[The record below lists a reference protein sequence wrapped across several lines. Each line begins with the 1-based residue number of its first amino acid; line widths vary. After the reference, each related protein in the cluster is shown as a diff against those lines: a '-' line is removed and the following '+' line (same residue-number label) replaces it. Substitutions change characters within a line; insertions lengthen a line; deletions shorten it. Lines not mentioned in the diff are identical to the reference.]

1 MTRTRIKIC
10 GLRRKEDISYVN
22 EVLPDFAGFIF
33 DPSRRRYIDPE
44 TAAVLRPQLADS
56 IRAVGVFVNA
66 APEEILRIA
75 ETVRL
80 DLIQLHGS
88 EDDTYIRNLRKQT
101 FLPIIKAIRVQT
113 EEDTEQAAASSADLI
128 LLDNGAGGTG
138 LRFNWELA
146 QKVSRDFLLAGGI
159 SAENAADAI
168 RLCHPWGLDAS
179 SSLETEGMKDPE
191 KIRSFMEAV
200 RQADA
205 DL

>member
-1 MTRTRIKIC
+1 MTQTRIKIC

-101 FLPIIKAIRVQT
+101 FLPIIKAIRVRT
-113 EEDTEQAAASSADLI
+113 EEDTAQAAASSADLI

-138 LRFNWELA
+138 TRFNWELA
-146 QKVSRDFLLAGGI
+146 QKVSRNFLLAGGI

>member
-80 DLIQLHGS
+80 DLIQLHGN

-101 FLPIIKAIRVQT
+101 FLPIIKAIRVRT
-113 EEDTEQAAASSADLI
+113 EEDTAQAAASSADLI

-138 LRFNWELA
+138 TRFNWELV

>member
-33 DPSRRRYIDPE
+33 DPSRRRYIEPE

-101 FLPIIKAIRVQT
+101 SLPIIKAIRVQT

-138 LRFNWELA
+138 TRFNWELA
-146 QKVSRDFLLAGGI
+146 QKVSRNFLLAGGI

>member
-33 DPSRRRYIDPE
+33 DPSRRRYIEPE

-66 APEEILRIA
+66 APEEVLRIA

-101 FLPIIKAIRVQT
+101 FLPIIKAIRVRT
-113 EEDTEQAAASSADLI
+113 EEDTAQAAASSADLI

-138 LRFNWELA
+138 TRFNWELA

>member
-80 DLIQLHGS
+80 DLIQLHGN

-101 FLPIIKAIRVQT
+101 FLPIIKAIRVRT
-113 EEDTEQAAASSADLI
+113 EEDTAQAAASSADLI

-138 LRFNWELA
+138 TRFNWELA
-146 QKVSRDFLLAGGI
+146 QKVSRNFLLAGGI

-191 KIRSFMEAV
+191 KIRNFMEAV

>member
-33 DPSRRRYIDPE
+33 DPSRRRYINPE

-101 FLPIIKAIRVQT
+101 SLPIIKAIRVRT
-113 EEDTEQAAASSADLI
+113 EEDTTHATASSADLI

-138 LRFNWELA
+138 TRFNWELA
-146 QKVSRDFLLAGGI
+146 QKVSRDFLLQEESQRRMPQTPSGCAIHGG
-159 SAENAADAI
+159 SMPV
-168 RLCHPWGLDAS
+168 LPWKQR
-179 SSLETEGMKDPE
+179 E
-191 KIRSFMEAV
+191 
-200 RQADA
+200 
-205 DL
+205 

>member
-33 DPSRRRYIDPE
+33 DPSRRRYINPE

-101 FLPIIKAIRVQT
+101 SLPIIKAISVRT
-113 EEDTEQAAASSADLI
+113 EEDTTQATASSADLI

-138 LRFNWELA
+138 TRFNWKLA

-159 SAENAADAI
+159 SAENA
-168 RLCHPWGLDAS
+168 
-179 SSLETEGMKDPE
+179 
-191 KIRSFMEAV
+191 V
-200 RQADA
+200 
-205 DL
+205 

>member
-101 FLPIIKAIRVQT
+101 SLPIIKAIRVRT
-113 EEDTEQAAASSADLI
+113 EEDTAQAAASSADLI

-138 LRFNWELA
+138 TRFNWELA

>member
-113 EEDTEQAAASSADLI
+113 EEDSEQAAASSADLI

-191 KIRSFMEAV
+191 KIRNFMEAV

>member
-101 FLPIIKAIRVQT
+101 FLPIIKAIRVRT
-113 EEDTEQAAASSADLI
+113 EEDTAQAAASSADLI

-138 LRFNWELA
+138 TRFNWELA

>member
-56 IRAVGVFVNA
+56 IRAVGGFVNA

-80 DLIQLHGS
+80 DLIQLHGT

-101 FLPIIKAIRVQT
+101 SLPIIKAIRVQT
-113 EEDTEQAAASSADLI
+113 EEDTAQAAASSADLI

-138 LRFNWELA
+138 TRFNWELA

>member
-66 APEEILRIA
+66 APEEVLRIA
-75 ETVRL
+75 ETARL

-101 FLPIIKAIRVQT
+101 SLPIIKAIRVRT
-113 EEDTEQAAASSADLI
+113 EEDTAQAAASSADLI

-138 LRFNWELA
+138 TRFNWELA
-146 QKVSRDFLLAGGI
+146 QKVSRNFLLAGGI

-191 KIRSFMEAV
+191 KIRNFMEAV